1 MGAKADPVSQA
12 GRLPD
17 QADEA
22 EWADTEAREEPV
34 ERRMAAASATRAAAA
49 FICRVACLTETPSA
63 AGAGALPVLEP
74 RVDCLAW
81 AVVAGMAEAGV
92 SVGTVMLPT
101 ALGISAEAPE
111 DYLDLAR
118 MPLQAET
125 EGLAE
130 REPAGA
136 RGVLPAAAAST
147 TMGTQPS
154 PVPPSPMLTWAAAR
168 EAGVLGAARVVPGEP
183 ADPDITGE
191 AAPVEAAETGGP
203 APTAVAVV
211 PAVMGGTA
219 VAGATGATAGPGVS
233 VERRQPAATD
243 WAAGSSATPSSP

>member
-168 EAGVLGAARVVPGEP
+168 EAGVEWAARVVPGEP
-183 ADPDITGE
+183 VVAGGGGWGG
-191 AAPVEAAETGGP
+191 AAGGGGR
-203 APTAVAVV
+203 APRGGGVAR
-211 PAVMGGTA
+211 AGRGGRG
-219 VAGATGATAGPGVS
+219 VAGATGATAGPGV
-233 VERRQPAATD
+233 
-243 WAAGSSATPSSP
+243 